1 VEPACACYYEAE
13 IEKSEFTKRQ
23 STFFPLAR
31 AFDVLRERD
40 GGGRRGGVGENWM
53 GGQET
58 NDAAGGGGGVGW
70 SKRNGGGGRGEAL
83 QAVAV
88 VLNVSAKR

>member
-1 VEPACACYYEAE
+1 VCYYEAE
-13 IEKSEFTKRQ
+13 IEKREFTKRQ

-58 NDAAGGGGGVGW
+58 NDAAGGGSWVEQTEW
-70 SKRNGGGGRGEAL
+70 GRGEG
-83 QAVAV
+83 
-88 VLNVSAKR
+88 